1 MDNYKI
7 EVKDEAESKE
17 AQELFFEL
25 GYSWLCCG
33 KYYNRIGNYTFITAY
48 PDEMLLRMGWG
59 GDTDKELTLPQLR
72 DLVAQSK
79 SNLREYLDSNDNY
92 KLCLINPSEAAHWM
106 IEVPE
111 GAEFYM
117 QMRVGLKVGSQFF
130 FKFDDEDLRVL
141 LGSGWQ
147 HASYDSIQEYVD
159 EGDQLLWSRETV
171 KKDPTLISG
180 ADAKLVEQAK
190 KFITSD
196 HLNRFEAA
204 EAHLEGH
211 PVQFMLA
218 NGDFIDITSDTTLG
232 IFEKDG
238 GYSFRLKPQTIKL
251 ELELP
256 KPFEPEEGEKYWWI
270 NPNAKLGY
278 EWDTNDLERTD
289 FNRIAMSVWRTED
302 EIKQVVEQLR
312 KIRGTNS

>member
-7 EVKDEAESKE
+7 KVKDEAKSKE
-17 AQELFFEL
+17 AQELFEQL
-25 GYSWLCCG
+25 GYSNRQSKRFGFVYTQNGEIGCDSMEHWD
-33 KYYNRIGNYTFITAY
+33 YYNDFCQ
-48 PDEMLLRMGWG
+48 
-59 GDTDKELTLPQLR
+59 ELTLPQLR
-72 DLVAQSK
+72 DLVVLKRNNINDANCIDK
-79 SNLREYLDSNDNY
+79 KREAWYLASDGTY
-92 KLCLINPSEAAHWM
+92 YAWQYRKLCWDTESDACVEAHDIKPINQP
-106 IEVPE
+106 
-111 GAEFYM
+111 
-117 QMRVGLKVGSQFF
+117 Q
-130 FKFDDEDLRVL
+130 
-141 LGSGWQ
+141 
-147 HASYDSIQEYVD
+147 
-159 EGDQLLWSRETV
+159 
-171 KKDPTLISG
+171 DPALISG
-180 ADAKLVEQAK
+180 AESELVEQAK

-256 KPFEPEEGEKYWWI
+256 KPFEPKEGDIYWFITCRTEK
-270 NPNAKLGY
+270 GY
-278 EWDTNDLERTD
+278 SCRNHKARHGNSGMQ
-289 FNRIAMSVWRTED
+289 FGAYRTED
-302 EIKQVVEQLR
+302 DVKKAVEQLR